1 MSNIWW
7 NSEGGDDVGNLD
19 WQLSQMNT
27 EDVTVDKNITT
38 STELSRAEVMQQT
51 SNAQEWELE
60 NT

>member
-7 NSEGGDDVGNLD
+7 NSEGGDDVGNLV

>member
-1 MSNIWW
+1 
-7 NSEGGDDVGNLD
+7 
-19 WQLSQMNT
+19 MNT

-51 SNAQEWELE
+51 SNAQEWQLE